1 MFGLRIIVFIGCC
14 RRGDER
20 RLQTCSQASRQVK
33 TTRDFIMIL
42 RKLNLAPRSALCF
55 GFFCLLM
62 IAMGLIAL
70 KQVSSLND
78 SEKFVE
84 TNVVP
89 SISLLGSIDR
99 EFVSIRGSNA
109 RLRNPVEPEERK
121 TQALEDVR
129 KARAGVQE
137 LLSKLQAHIVT
148 AMGKQIFGELSQ
160 NYAAYQQV
168 QDQYLSLI
176 ASGSL
181 DGAVKLSNEA
191 MKQSADVVERD
202 IKKLIVLNNDK
213 AKKAGEEASHIYEQA
228 KLIVGG
234 FILVS
239 TLAAIALAL
248 MYTRSITR
256 PVSQSLAIA
265 ERIAKNDL
273 SEVIDVQGHDEVAKL
288 MQALKSM
295 QQGLRGTLS
304 LISDSSNQ
312 LASTSEEM
320 HAVTEDANKGMLHQN
335 NEVEM
340 AATAVTEMSAAVE
353 EVARNASAASEA
365 ANRSNSAALAG
376 RARVDETV
384 KAISLMVANVE
395 DTSAE
400 VQGLAVMATD
410 ISKVLDV
417 IRAIAEQTN
426 LLALNAAIEAA
437 RAGEAGRGFAVVAD
451 EVRALAHR
459 TQQST
464 SEIEQMIS
472 SIQKGTGAAVSAMT
486 HTNAQ
491 AQRTL
496 ETAQGAGSA
505 LVEITESI
513 DNITERNVLIATAS
527 EEQAQVAREVDRSL
541 VSIRDLSNQASEG
554 SSQTAIATS
563 ELTKLAVEL
572 NRLVKQFQM

>member
-1 MFGLRIIVFIGCC
+1 
-14 RRGDER
+14 
-20 RLQTCSQASRQVK
+20 
-33 TTRDFIMIL
+33 MIL

-55 GFFCLLM
+55 GLFCLM
-62 IAMGLIAL
+62 IITLGIIAL
-70 KQVSSLND
+70 KQASSLKD
-78 SEKFVE
+78 SESFVE

-89 SISLLGSIDR
+89 SISILGVIDR

-109 RLRNPVEPEERK
+109 RLRNPVEPASRK
-121 TQALEDVR
+121 TQALEELN
-129 KARAGVQE
+129 KARVNIQNSLSNLQPLIVTPIGKQKIDE
-137 LLSKLQAHIVT
+137 LSKS
-148 AMGKQIFGELSQ
+148 LSS
-160 NYAAYQQV
+160 YQVV

-176 ASGSL
+176 SSGNL
-181 DGAVKLSNEA
+181 DEAVKLSSES
-191 MKQSADVVERD
+191 MKQSADVVETHIEEMID
-202 IKKLIVLNNDK
+202 VNNNK
-213 AKKAGEEASHIYEQA
+213 AKRAGEEASRTYEQA
-228 KLIVGG
+228 KLVVGA
-234 FILVS
+234 FILIS

-248 MYTRSITR
+248 MYTRSITS
-256 PVSQSLAIA
+256 PISQSLAIA

-273 SEVIDVQGHDEVAKL
+273 TGVIEAQGHDEVARL
-288 MQALKSM
+288 MRALSVM
-295 QQGLRGTLS
+295 QHGLRNTLS

-320 HAVTEDANKGMLHQN
+320 HAVTEDANKGMLRQN

-353 EVARNASAASEA
+353 EVARNASQASEA

-384 KAISLMVANVE
+384 QAISLMVANVE
-395 DTSAE
+395 DASQE

-472 SIQKGTGAAVSAMT
+472 SIQKGTGSAVSAMT
-486 HTNAQ
+486 QTNSQ
-491 AQRTL
+491 AQKTL

-541 VSIRDLSNQASEG
+541 VSIRDLSNQAAEG

>member
-1 MFGLRIIVFIGCC
+1 
-14 RRGDER
+14 
-20 RLQTCSQASRQVK
+20 
-33 TTRDFIMIL
+33 MIL
-42 RKLNLAPRSALCF
+42 RRLNLAPRSALCF
-55 GFFCLLM
+55 GFFCLM
-62 IAMGLIAL
+62 IIAL
-70 KQVSSLND
+70 GVIALNQVASLNA

-89 SISLLGSIDR
+89 SISLLGMIDR

-109 RLRNPVEPEERK
+109 RLRNPVEPENRK
-121 TQALEDVR
+121 TEAFDDVR
-129 KARAGVQE
+129 DARANVQG
-137 LLSKLQAHIVT
+137 LLSKLEQLIVT
-148 AMGKQIFGELSQ
+148 PMGKQLFGELSQ
-160 NYAAYQQV
+160 SYAGFQKV
-168 QDQYLSLI
+168 QDEYLSFVS
-176 ASGSL
+176 SGSL
-181 DGAVKLSNEA
+181 DEAVKLSNEA
-191 MKQSADVVERD
+191 MKQSADTVERD
-202 IKKLIVLNNDK
+202 IEKLIALNNNK
-213 AKKAGEEASHIYEQA
+213 AKKAGEEATLIYEHAQ
-228 KLIVGG
+228 LIVGS

-239 TLAAIALAL
+239 ILAATTLAL
-248 MYTRSITR
+248 MYTRSVTS
-256 PVSQSLAIA
+256 PLSQSLAIA

-273 SEVIDVQGHDEVAKL
+273 SQVIGVQGHDEFAKL
-288 MQALKSM
+288 MQALKAM
-295 QQGLRGTLS
+295 QDGLRSTLS

-320 HAVTEDANKGMLHQN
+320 HAVTEDANKGMQRQN

-384 KAISLMVANVE
+384 QAISLMVANVE
-395 DTSAE
+395 DASLE

-472 SIQKGTGAAVSAMT
+472 SIQKGSGAAVSAMT

-496 ETAQGAGSA
+496 DTAQGAGSA

-554 SSQTAIATS
+554 SGQTALATS

-572 NRLVKQFQM
+572 NRLVKQFHM

>member
-1 MFGLRIIVFIGCC
+1 M
-14 RRGDER
+14 
-20 RLQTCSQASRQVK
+20 
-33 TTRDFIMIL
+33 ML
-42 RKLNLAPRSALCF
+42 RKLNLAPRSAVCF
-55 GFFCLLM
+55 GLFCLM
-62 IAMGLIAL
+62 ILALGLIAL
-70 KQVSSLND
+70 RQASSLNA

-89 SISLLGSIDR
+89 SISLLGMMDR
-99 EFVSIRGSNA
+99 EFVSIRGGNS
-109 RLRNPVEPEERK
+109 RLRNPIEPADRK
-121 TQALEDVR
+121 AAALEDV
-129 KARAGVQE
+129 KKSKLAVQD
-137 LLSKLQAHIVT
+137 LISKLQTLIVT
-148 AMGKQIFGELSQ
+148 PKGKQLFGELSK
-160 NYAAYQQV
+160 AYSEYQV
-168 QDQYLSLI
+168 LQDQYLSLI
-176 ASGSL
+176 AAASI
-181 DGAVKLSNEA
+181 DEAVKLSSGA
-191 MKQSADVVERD
+191 MKQSADAVEHVM
-202 IKKLIVLNNDK
+202 KNLIELNNAK
-213 AKKAGEEASHIYEQA
+213 AKKAGDEATALYEDT

-234 FILVS
+234 FIAAS
-239 TLAAIALAL
+239 TIAAIVLAL
-248 MYTRSITR
+248 MYTRSITH
-256 PVSQSLAIA
+256 PISQSLTIA

-273 SEVIDVQGHDEVAKL
+273 TEVIEPQGHDEVARL
-288 MQALKSM
+288 MMALKAM
-295 QQGLRGTLS
+295 QGGLRTTLS
-304 LISDSSNQ
+304 SISDSSNQ
-312 LASTSEEM
+312 LASTAEEM
-320 HAVTEDANKGMLHQN
+320 HAVTEDANKGMLRQN

-365 ANRSNSAALAG
+365 ATRSNSAAVSG
-376 RARVDETV
+376 RTRVDQTV
-384 KAISLMVANVE
+384 EAISLMVGSVE
-395 DTSAE
+395 DATQE

-472 SIQKGTGAAVSAMT
+472 SIQKGTGAAVSAMS

-491 AQRTL
+491 AQKTL
-496 ETAQGAGSA
+496 DTAHGAGSA

-541 VSIRDLSNQASEG
+541 VSIRDLSNQAADG

-572 NRLVKQFQM
+572 NRLVGQFRM

>member
-1 MFGLRIIVFIGCC
+1 
-14 RRGDER
+14 
-20 RLQTCSQASRQVK
+20 
-33 TTRDFIMIL
+33 MIL
-42 RKLNLAPRSALCF
+42 RKLNLASRSALCF
-55 GFFCLLM
+55 GFFCLM
-62 IAMGLIAL
+62 IIALGVIAL
-70 KQVSSLND
+70 KQTSSLKEAE
-78 SEKFVE
+78 SFVE
-84 TNVVP
+84 NNVVP
-89 SISLLGSIDR
+89 SISVLGIIDR

-109 RLRNPVEPEERK
+109 RLRNPVEPESRK
-121 TQALEDVR
+121 AQALEEVS
-129 KARAGVQE
+129 KARANIQE
-137 LLSKLQAHIVT
+137 AFSKLQPLIVT
-148 AMGKQIFGELSQ
+148 PKGKQKIGELSQ
-160 NYAAYQQV
+160 NLASYQQV
-168 QDQYLSLI
+168 QDQYISLI
-176 ASGSL
+176 KSGNL
-181 DGAVKLSNEA
+181 DESVKLANES
-191 MKQSADVVERD
+191 MKQAADTVERD
-202 IKKLIVLNNDK
+202 IKEMIELNNNK
-213 AKKAGEEASHIYEQA
+213 AKKAGEDAAAVYEQS

-234 FILVS
+234 FILFS
-239 TLAAIALAL
+239 TFAAIGLAV
-248 MYTRSITR
+248 MYTRSLTR
-256 PVSQSLAIA
+256 PISQSLAIA

-273 SEVIDVQGHDEVAKL
+273 TEVIVAQGNDEVARL
-288 MQALKSM
+288 MRALQAM
-295 QQGLRGTLS
+295 QQGLRNTLS

-320 HAVTEDANKGMLHQN
+320 HAVTEDANKGMLRQN
-335 NEVEM
+335 HEVEM

-365 ANRSNSAALAG
+365 ANRSNSSALAG
-376 RARVDETV
+376 RTRVDETV
-384 KAISLMVANVE
+384 QAISVMVASVE
-395 DTSAE
+395 DASQE

-486 HTNAQ
+486 HTNTQ
-491 AQRTL
+491 AQKTL
-496 ETAQGAGSA
+496 DTAQGAGAA

-541 VSIRDLSNQASEG
+541 VSIRDLSNQSSEG
-554 SSQTAIATS
+554 SNQTAIATS

-572 NRLVKQFQM
+572 NRLVKQFHM

>member
-1 MFGLRIIVFIGCC
+1 M
-14 RRGDER
+14 
-20 RLQTCSQASRQVK
+20 
-33 TTRDFIMIL
+33 ML
-42 RKLNLAPRSALCF
+42 RKLNLASRSAVCF
-55 GFFCLLM
+55 GLFCLM
-62 IAMGLIAL
+62 ILALGLIAL
-70 KQVSSLND
+70 RQASNLNAA
-78 SEKFVE
+78 EKFVE
-84 TNVVP
+84 TNVLP
-89 SISLLGSIDR
+89 SISLLGTIDR

-109 RLRNPVEPEERK
+109 RLRNPVEPADRK
-121 TQALEDVR
+121 ATALEDV
-129 KARAGVQE
+129 KKSERAIE
-137 LLSKLQAHIVT
+137 DLISKLEPLIVT
-148 AMGKQIFGELSQ
+148 PKGKQLFGELSKVYPEYRTIQ
-160 NYAAYQQV
+160 EQYMGLINAADIDAAV
-168 QDQYLSLI
+168 SLS
-176 ASGSL
+176 SG
-181 DGAVKLSNEA
+181 A
-191 MKQSADVVERD
+191 MKQSADSVANT
-202 IKKLIVLNNDK
+202 IKNLMELNNAK
-213 AKKAGEEASHIYEQA
+213 AKKAGDDATVLYEDT

-234 FILVS
+234 FIAAS
-239 TLAAIALAL
+239 TMAVIILAL
-248 MYTRSITR
+248 MYTRSITY
-256 PVSQSLAIA
+256 PVSQSLIIA

-273 SEVIDVQGHDEVAKL
+273 TEVIEPQGHDEVARL
-288 MQALKSM
+288 MMALKAM
-295 QQGLRGTLS
+295 QSGLRTTLS
-304 LISDSSNQ
+304 SISDSSNQ
-312 LASTSEEM
+312 LASTAEEM
-320 HAVTEDANKGMLHQN
+320 HAVTEDANKGMQRQN

-365 ANRSNSAALAG
+365 ATRSNSSAVSG
-376 RARVDETV
+376 RARVDQTV
-384 KAISLMVANVE
+384 EAISLMVGSVE
-395 DTSAE
+395 VATQE

-472 SIQKGTGAAVSAMT
+472 SIQKGTGAAVSAMS

-491 AQRTL
+491 AQKTL
-496 ETAQGAGSA
+496 DTAHGAGSA

-541 VSIRDLSNQASEG
+541 VSIRDLSNQASDG

-572 NRLVKQFQM
+572 NRLVSQFRM

>member
-1 MFGLRIIVFIGCC
+1 M
-14 RRGDER
+14 
-20 RLQTCSQASRQVK
+20 
-33 TTRDFIMIL
+33 ML
-42 RKLNLAPRSALCF
+42 RKLNLASRSAVCF
-55 GFFCLLM
+55 GLFCLM
-62 IAMGLIAL
+62 ILALGLIAL
-70 KQVSSLND
+70 RQASNLNAA
-78 SEKFVE
+78 EKFVE
-84 TNVVP
+84 TNVLP
-89 SISLLGSIDR
+89 SISLLGTIDR

-109 RLRNPVEPEERK
+109 RLRNPVEPADRK
-121 TQALEDVR
+121 ATALEDV
-129 KARAGVQE
+129 KKSERAIE
-137 LLSKLQAHIVT
+137 DLISKLEPLIVT
-148 AMGKQIFGELSQ
+148 PKGKQLFGELSKVYPEYRTIQ
-160 NYAAYQQV
+160 EQYMGLISAADIDAAV
-168 QDQYLSLI
+168 SLS
-176 ASGSL
+176 SG
-181 DGAVKLSNEA
+181 A
-191 MKQSADVVERD
+191 MKQSADSVANT
-202 IKKLIVLNNDK
+202 IKNLMELNNAK
-213 AKKAGEEASHIYEQA
+213 AKKAGDDATVLYEDT

-234 FILVS
+234 FIAAS
-239 TLAAIALAL
+239 TMAAIILAL
-248 MYTRSITR
+248 MYTRSITY
-256 PVSQSLAIA
+256 PVSQSLIIA

-273 SEVIDVQGHDEVAKL
+273 TEVIEPQGHDEVARL
-288 MQALKSM
+288 MMALKAM
-295 QQGLRGTLS
+295 QSGLRTTLS
-304 LISDSSNQ
+304 SISDSSNQ
-312 LASTSEEM
+312 LASTAEEM
-320 HAVTEDANKGMLHQN
+320 HAVTEDANKGMQRQN

-365 ANRSNSAALAG
+365 ATRSNSSAVSG
-376 RARVDETV
+376 RARVDQTV
-384 KAISLMVANVE
+384 EAISLMVGSVE
-395 DTSAE
+395 VATQE

-472 SIQKGTGAAVSAMT
+472 SIQKGTGAAVSAMS

-491 AQRTL
+491 AQKTL
-496 ETAQGAGSA
+496 DTAHGAGSA

-541 VSIRDLSNQASEG
+541 VSIRDLSNQASDG

-572 NRLVKQFQM
+572 NRLVSQFRM

>member
-1 MFGLRIIVFIGCC
+1 
-14 RRGDER
+14 
-20 RLQTCSQASRQVK
+20 
-33 TTRDFIMIL
+33 MIL
-42 RKLNLAPRSALCF
+42 AL
-55 GFFCLLM
+55 
-62 IAMGLIAL
+62 GLIAL
-70 KQVSSLND
+70 RQASNLNAA
-78 SEKFVE
+78 EKFVE
-84 TNVVP
+84 TNVLP
-89 SISLLGSIDR
+89 SISFLGVMDR

-109 RLRNPVEPEERK
+109 RLRNPVEPADRK
-121 TQALEDVR
+121 ATALEDV
-129 KARAGVQE
+129 KKSE
-137 LLSKLQAHIVT
+137 LMIDDLMSKLQPLIVT
-148 AMGKQIFGELSQ
+148 PKGKQLYSELSKVYPEYKILQ
-160 NYAAYQQV
+160 EKYV
-168 QDQYLSLI
+168 GLI
-176 ASGSL
+176 AAVNIE
-181 DGAVKLSNEA
+181 DAVKLSSGA
-191 MKQSADVVERD
+191 MKQSADSVANA
-202 IKKLIVLNNDK
+202 IKNLIELNNAK
-213 AKKAGEEASHIYEQA
+213 AKNAGEEATVLYDET

-234 FILVS
+234 FIAAS
-239 TLAAIALAL
+239 MLAAIILAL
-248 MYTRSITR
+248 MYTRSITY
-256 PVSQSLAIA
+256 PVSQSLNIA

-273 SEVIDVQGHDEVAKL
+273 TEVIEPQGHDEVARL
-288 MQALKSM
+288 MMALKAM
-295 QQGLRGTLS
+295 QSGLRTTLS
-304 LISDSSNQ
+304 SISDSSNQ
-312 LASTSEEM
+312 LASTAEEM
-320 HAVTEDANKGMLHQN
+320 HAVTEDANKGMQRQN

-365 ANRSNSAALAG
+365 ATRSNSSAVSG
-376 RARVDETV
+376 RARVDQTV
-384 KAISLMVANVE
+384 EAISLMVGSVE
-395 DTSAE
+395 VATQE

-472 SIQKGTGAAVSAMT
+472 SIQKGTGAAVSAMSN
-486 HTNAQ
+486 TNAQ
-491 AQRTL
+491 AQKTL
-496 ETAQGAGSA
+496 DTAHGAGSA

-541 VSIRDLSNQASEG
+541 VSIRDLSNQASDG

-572 NRLVKQFQM
+572 NRLVSQFRM

>member
-1 MFGLRIIVFIGCC
+1 
-14 RRGDER
+14 
-20 RLQTCSQASRQVK
+20 
-33 TTRDFIMIL
+33 MIL

-55 GFFCLLM
+55 GFFCLM
-62 IAMGLIAL
+62 IIAL
-70 KQVSSLND
+70 GGIALMQTSSLNA

-89 SISLLGSIDR
+89 SISLLGMVDR
-99 EFVSIRGSNA
+99 EFVSIRGGNA
-109 RLRNPVEPEERK
+109 RLRNPVEPENLK
-121 TQALEDVR
+121 AQAVEDLNS
-129 KARAGVQE
+129 ARANVQK
-137 LLSKLQAHIVT
+137 LLSNLKPLIVT
-148 AMGKQIFGELSQ
+148 PMGQQLFEELSKS
-160 NYAAYQQV
+160 YGSYQQV
-168 QDQYLSLI
+168 QDKYLSLI
-176 ASGSL
+176 SSGSL
-181 DGAVKLSNEA
+181 NEA
-191 MKQSADVVERD
+191 VSLSSKDMKQSADIVENN
-202 IKKLIVLNNDK
+202 IKKLIELNNNK
-213 AKKAGEEASHIYEQA
+213 AKKAGEEASQTYEKA
-228 KLIVGG
+228 KVIVGA
-234 FILVS
+234 FILLS

-248 MYTRSITR
+248 MYTRSVTR
-256 PVSQSLAIA
+256 PISESLAIA

-273 SEVIDVQGHDEVAKL
+273 SENIEVQGHDEAARL
-288 MQALKSM
+288 MQALKAM
-295 QQGLRGTLS
+295 QQGLRNTLS

-320 HAVTEDANKGMLHQN
+320 HAVTEDANKGMLRQN

-353 EVARNASAASEA
+353 EVARNASQASEA
-365 ANRSNSAALAG
+365 ANRSNSAAVAG

-384 KAISLMVANVE
+384 QAISLMVSNVE
-395 DTSAE
+395 DASLE
-400 VQGLAVMATD
+400 VQGLAVMANG

-464 SEIEQMIS
+464 SEIEEMIN

-491 AQRTL
+491 AQKTL
-496 ETAQGAGSA
+496 DTAQGAGSA

-572 NRLVKQFQM
+572 NRLVKQFHM

>member
-1 MFGLRIIVFIGCC
+1 MVASGLIGSVET
-14 RRGDER
+14 D
-20 RLQTCSQASRQVK
+20 K
-33 TTRDFIMIL
+33 TMRNFTMIL
-42 RKLNLAPRSALCF
+42 RRLNLAPRSALCF
-55 GFFCLLM
+55 GFFCLM
-62 IAMGLIAL
+62 IIAL
-70 KQVSSLND
+70 GVIALNQVASLNA

-89 SISLLGSIDR
+89 SISLLGMIDR

-109 RLRNPVEPEERK
+109 RLRNPVEPENRK
-121 TQALEDVR
+121 TEAFDDVR
-129 KARAGVQE
+129 DARANVQG
-137 LLSKLQAHIVT
+137 LLSKLEQLIVT
-148 AMGKQIFGELSQ
+148 PMGKQLFGELSQ
-160 NYAAYQQV
+160 SYAGFQKV
-168 QDQYLSLI
+168 QDEYLSFI
-176 ASGSL
+176 SSGSL
-181 DGAVKLSNEA
+181 DEAVKLSNEA
-191 MKQSADVVERD
+191 MKQSADTVERD
-202 IKKLIVLNNDK
+202 IEKLIALNNNK
-213 AKKAGEEASHIYEQA
+213 AKKAGEEATLIYEHAQ
-228 KLIVGG
+228 LIVGS

-239 TLAAIALAL
+239 ILAATTLAL
-248 MYTRSITR
+248 MYTRSVTS
-256 PVSQSLAIA
+256 PLSQSLAIA

-273 SEVIDVQGHDEVAKL
+273 SQVIGVQGHDEFAKL
-288 MQALKSM
+288 MQALKAM
-295 QQGLRGTLS
+295 QDGLRSTLS

-320 HAVTEDANKGMLHQN
+320 HAVTEDANKGMQRQN

-384 KAISLMVANVE
+384 QAISLMVANVE
-395 DTSAE
+395 DASLE

-472 SIQKGTGAAVSAMT
+472 SIQKGSGAAVSAMT

-496 ETAQGAGSA
+496 DTAQGAGSA

-554 SSQTAIATS
+554 SGQTALATS

-572 NRLVKQFQM
+572 NRLVKQFHM

>member
-1 MFGLRIIVFIGCC
+1 ML
-14 RRGDER
+14 
-20 RLQTCSQASRQVK
+20 
-33 TTRDFIMIL
+33 L
-42 RKLNLAPRSALCF
+42 RKLNLAPRSSLCF
-55 GFFCLLM
+55 GFFLLM
-62 IAMGLIAL
+62 IIALGLIAL
-70 KQVSSLND
+70 KQIASLNEA
-78 SEKFVE
+78 EKFVE

-89 SISLLGSIDR
+89 SIALLGTMDR
-99 EFVSIRGSNA
+99 EFVAIRGSNA
-109 RLRNPVEPEERK
+109 RLRNPVEPADRK
-121 TQALEDVR
+121 AQATEDVR
-129 KARAGVQE
+129 KSRAAVQD
-137 LLSKLQAHIVT
+137 LLSKLQPLIVT
-148 AMGKQIFGELSQ
+148 PMGKQNFAELSQ
-160 NYAAYQQV
+160 TYATYQLV
-168 QDQYLSLI
+168 QDQYLVLVAAGKLEDAI
-176 ASGSL
+176 
-181 DGAVKLSNEA
+181 KLSSEA
-191 MKQSADVVERD
+191 MKQAADIVERD
-202 IKKLIVLNNDK
+202 IKKLIELNNSK
-213 AKKAGEEASHIYEQA
+213 AKKAGDDATRIYEES

-239 TLAAIALAL
+239 ALAAIVLAL
-248 MYTRSITR
+248 MYTRSITS
-256 PVSQSLAIA
+256 PVSQSLGIA

-273 SEVIDVQGHDEVAKL
+273 SEVIEVQGHDEVARL
-288 MQALKSM
+288 MQALKVM
-295 QQGLRGTLS
+295 QGGLRNTLT

-320 HAVTEDANKGMLHQN
+320 HAVTEDANKGMQRQN
-335 NEVEM
+335 HEVEM

-365 ANRSNSAALAG
+365 ATRSNSAAVAG
-376 RARVDETV
+376 RTRVDETV
-384 KAISLMVANVE
+384 QAISLMVASVE
-395 DTSAE
+395 DATQE

-464 SEIEQMIS
+464 SEIEQMIN

-491 AQRTL
+491 AQKTL
-496 ETAQGAGSA
+496 DTAQGAGSA

-541 VSIRDLSNQASEG
+541 VSIRDLSSQASDG

-572 NRLVKQFQM
+572 NRLVKQFRV

>member
-1 MFGLRIIVFIGCC
+1 
-14 RRGDER
+14 
-20 RLQTCSQASRQVK
+20 
-33 TTRDFIMIL
+33 MIL

-55 GFFCLLM
+55 GFFCLM
-62 IAMGLIAL
+62 IIALGITAL
-70 KQVSSLND
+70 KQASSLKA
-78 SEKFVE
+78 SESFVE

-89 SISLLGSIDR
+89 SISTLGVLDR
-99 EFVSIRGSNA
+99 EFVSIRGGNA
-109 RLRNPVEPEERK
+109 RLRNPVEPEARK
-121 TQALEDVR
+121 VQALEELK
-129 KARAGVQE
+129 KARVSIQE
-137 LLSKLQAHIVT
+137 AFSKLQPLIVT
-148 AMGKQIFGELSQ
+148 PNGKQKIGELSQ
-160 NYAAYQQV
+160 NIASYQQL

-176 ASGSL
+176 SSGSL
-181 DGAVKLSNEA
+181 DEAVKLSSES
-191 MKQSADVVERD
+191 MKNSADAVERN
-202 IKKLIVLNNDK
+202 IKEMIEINNNK
-213 AKKAGEEASHIYEQA
+213 AKKAGEDASHIYGQA

-234 FILVS
+234 FILIS
-239 TLAAIALAL
+239 SLAAIVLAF
-248 MYTRSITR
+248 MYTRSVTGPI
-256 PVSQSLAIA
+256 SQSLGIA

-273 SEVIDVQGHDEVAKL
+273 TEVINVEGSDEVARL
-288 MQALKSM
+288 MQALKAM
-295 QQGLRGTLS
+295 QQGLRTTLS
-304 LISDSSNQ
+304 SISDSSNQ

-320 HAVTEDANKGMLHQN
+320 HAVTEDANKGMLRQN

-365 ANRSNSAALAG
+365 ANRSNSAAVAG

-384 KAISLMVANVE
+384 QAISLMVTNVE
-395 DTSAE
+395 DASSE

-472 SIQKGTGAAVSAMT
+472 SIQKGTGAAVLAMT

-491 AQRTL
+491 AQKTL
-496 ETAQGAGSA
+496 DTAQGAGTA

-572 NRLVKQFQM
+572 NRLVKQFHM

>member
-1 MFGLRIIVFIGCC
+1 
-14 RRGDER
+14 
-20 RLQTCSQASRQVK
+20 
-33 TTRDFIMIL
+33 MIL

-55 GFFCLLM
+55 GFFCLM
-62 IAMGLIAL
+62 IIALGLIAL
-70 KQVSSLND
+70 KQASSLNA

-89 SISLLGSIDR
+89 SISLLGMIDR
-99 EFVSIRGSNA
+99 ELVSIRGSNA
-109 RLRNPVEPEERK
+109 RLRNPVEPADRK
-121 TQALEDVR
+121 AQALADVS
-129 KARAGVQE
+129 KTRAHVQD
-137 LLSKLQAHIVT
+137 LLAKLQPFIVT
-148 AMGKQIFGELSQ
+148 PMGKELFAELVQTFAS
-160 NYAAYQQV
+160 YQQV
-168 QDQYLSLI
+168 QDQYLAFI
-176 ASGSL
+176 ASDDL
-181 DGAVKLSNEA
+181 NEAVKLSTGA
-191 MKQSADVVERD
+191 MKQSADIVEGD
-202 IKKLIVLNNDK
+202 IRKLIELNNNK
-213 AKKAGEEASHIYEQA
+213 AKKAGEEATVIYDDA
-228 KLIVGG
+228 KLTVGG

-239 TLAAIALAL
+239 LLAALALAL
-248 MYTRSITR
+248 MYTRSVTR
-256 PVSQSLAIA
+256 PIGQSLAIA

-273 SEVIDVQGHDEVAKL
+273 TEIIEVQGHDEVARL
-288 MQALKSM
+288 MQALKAM
-295 QQGLRGTLS
+295 QTGLRGTLS
-304 LISDSSNQ
+304 SISDSSNQ

-320 HAVTEDANKGMLHQN
+320 HAVTEDANTGMQRQN

-340 AATAVTEMSAAVE
+340 AATAVNEMSAAVE

-365 ANRSNSAALAG
+365 ANRSNSAAVAG

-384 KAISLMVANVE
+384 QAISLMVANVE
-395 DTSAE
+395 DASHE

-464 SEIEQMIS
+464 REIEQMID

-496 ETAQGAGSA
+496 DTAQGAGAA
-505 LVEITESI
+505 LAEITESI

-572 NRLVKQFQM
+572 NRLVKQFRM

>member
-1 MFGLRIIVFIGCC
+1 M
-14 RRGDER
+14 
-20 RLQTCSQASRQVK
+20 K
-33 TTRDFIMIL
+33 L

-55 GFFCLLM
+55 GFFCMLI
-62 IAMGLIAL
+62 IALGIIAL
-70 KQVSSLND
+70 KQTASLNA

-89 SISLLGSIDR
+89 SISLLGMIDR

-109 RLRNPVEPEERK
+109 RLRNPVEPENRK

-137 LLSKLQAHIVT
+137 LLSKLEPLIVT
-148 AMGKQIFGELSQ
+148 PMGKQFFGELSRS
-160 NYAAYQQV
+160 YADYQKL
-168 QDQYLSLI
+168 QDQYLSFI

-181 DGAVKLSNEA
+181 DEAVKLSNEA
-191 MKQSADVVERD
+191 MKQSADTVERD
-202 IKKLIVLNNDK
+202 IEKLIALNNNK
-213 AKKAGEEASHIYEQA
+213 AKKASEEATLIYEQSQM
-228 KLIVGG
+228 IVGS

-239 TLAAIALAL
+239 ILSAITLAL
-248 MYTRSITR
+248 MYTRSVTS
-256 PVSQSLAIA
+256 PVNQSLAIA

-273 SEVIDVQGHDEVAKL
+273 SEVIEVQGNDEVSRL
-288 MQALKSM
+288 MQALKAM
-295 QQGLRGTLS
+295 QHGLRSTLS

-320 HAVTEDANKGMLHQN
+320 HAVTEDANKGMLRQYK
-335 NEVEM
+335 EVEM

-384 KAISLMVANVE
+384 QAISLMVANVE
-395 DTSAE
+395 DASIE
-400 VQGLAVMATD
+400 VQGLAVMAAD

-496 ETAQGAGSA
+496 DTAQGAGSA

-563 ELTKLAVEL
+563 ELAKLAVEL
-572 NRLVKQFQM
+572 NRLVKQFHM

>member
-1 MFGLRIIVFIGCC
+1 
-14 RRGDER
+14 
-20 RLQTCSQASRQVK
+20 
-33 TTRDFIMIL
+33 MIL

-55 GFFCLLM
+55 GFFCLM
-62 IAMGLIAL
+62 IIALGLIAL
-70 KQVSSLND
+70 KQAANLNAA
-78 SEKFVE
+78 EKFVE

-89 SISLLGSIDR
+89 SISLLGMIDR

-109 RLRNPVEPEERK
+109 RLRNPVEPENRK
-121 TQALEDVR
+121 TEALDDVR
-129 KARAGVQE
+129 EARASVQE
-137 LLSKLQAHIVT
+137 TLSKLEPYIVT
-148 AMGKQIFGELSQ
+148 AMGKQVFGELSQ
-160 NYAAYQQV
+160 SYATYQKI
-168 QDQYLSLI
+168 QDQYLSFI
-176 ASGSL
+176 SSGSL
-181 DGAVKLSNEA
+181 DDSVKLSNEA
-191 MKQSADVVERD
+191 MKQSADNVERD
-202 IKKLIVLNNDK
+202 IKKLTELITKK
-213 AKKAGEEASHIYEQA
+213 AEEAGEEATLIYDQA
-228 KLIVGG
+228 KVIVGS
-234 FILVS
+234 FILVG
-239 TLAAIALAL
+239 TLAAITLAL
-248 MYTRSITR
+248 MYTRSVTS
-256 PVSQSLAIA
+256 PVSESLAIA

-273 SEVIDVQGHDEVAKL
+273 SEVIEVQGSDEVARL
-288 MQALKSM
+288 MQALKGM
-295 QQGLRGTLS
+295 QHGLRNTLS

-320 HAVTEDANKGMLHQN
+320 HAVTEDANKGMQRQN

-376 RARVDETV
+376 RARVEETV
-384 KAISLMVANVE
+384 QAISLMVANVE
-395 DTSAE
+395 DASLE

-496 ETAQGAGSA
+496 DTAQGAGTA

-572 NRLVKQFQM
+572 NRLVKQFHM

>member
-1 MFGLRIIVFIGCC
+1 
-14 RRGDER
+14 
-20 RLQTCSQASRQVK
+20 
-33 TTRDFIMIL
+33 MIL

-55 GFFCLLM
+55 GFFCLM
-62 IAMGLIAL
+62 IIALGTIAL
-70 KQVSSLND
+70 KQTSSLKD
-78 SEKFVE
+78 AEIFVE

-89 SISLLGSIDR
+89 SISILGIIDR

-109 RLRNPVEPEERK
+109 RLRNPVEPEGRK
-121 TQALEDVR
+121 AQALEEMR
-129 KARAGVQE
+129 KARGSIQDAF
-137 LLSKLQAHIVT
+137 SKLQPLIVT
-148 AMGKQIFGELSQ
+148 PKGKQKIADLSQ
-160 NYAAYQQV
+160 NLASYQLL
-168 QDQYLSLI
+168 QDQYISLI
-176 ASGSL
+176 TSGNL
-181 DGAVKLSNEA
+181 DEAVKLSSGS
-191 MKQSADVVERD
+191 MKQSADTVELN
-202 IKKLIVLNNDK
+202 IKEMIQLNNDK
-213 AKKAGEEASHIYEQA
+213 AKKAGEDAADIYEQS

-234 FILVS
+234 FIFIS
-239 TLAAIALAL
+239 TFAAIVLAL
-248 MYTRSITR
+248 LYTRSLTSPI
-256 PVSQSLAIA
+256 SQSLAIA
-265 ERIAKNDL
+265 ERIAKKDL
-273 SEVIDVQGHDEVAKL
+273 TEVINVQGQDEVARL
-288 MQALKSM
+288 MQALNVM
-295 QQGLRGTLS
+295 QSGLRNTLS

-320 HAVTEDANKGMLHQN
+320 HAVTEDANKGMLRQN

-384 KAISLMVANVE
+384 HAISLMVANVE
-395 DTSAE
+395 DASKE

-472 SIQKGTGAAVSAMT
+472 SIQKGTGAAVSAMG
-486 HTNAQ
+486 HTNTQ
-491 AQRTL
+491 AQKTL
-496 ETAQGAGSA
+496 DTAQGAGAA

-541 VSIRDLSNQASEG
+541 VSIRDLSNQSSEG
-554 SSQTAIATS
+554 SNQTAIATS

-572 NRLVKQFQM
+572 NRLVKQFHV

>member
-1 MFGLRIIVFIGCC
+1 
-14 RRGDER
+14 
-20 RLQTCSQASRQVK
+20 
-33 TTRDFIMIL
+33 MIL

-55 GFFCLLM
+55 GLFCLM
-62 IAMGLIAL
+62 IITLGIIAL
-70 KQVSSLND
+70 KQASSLKD
-78 SEKFVE
+78 SESFVE
-84 TNVVP
+84 INVVP
-89 SISLLGSIDR
+89 SISILGVIDR

-109 RLRNPVEPEERK
+109 RLRNPVEPASRK
-121 TQALEDVR
+121 AQALEELN
-129 KARAGVQE
+129 KARVNIQNSLSNLQPLIVTPIGKQKIDE
-137 LLSKLQAHIVT
+137 LSKSLA
-148 AMGKQIFGELSQ
+148 S
-160 NYAAYQQV
+160 YQLV

-176 ASGSL
+176 SSGSL
-181 DGAVKLSNEA
+181 DEAVKLSSES
-191 MKQSADVVERD
+191 MKQSADVVENY
-202 IKKLIVLNNDK
+202 IKEIIEVNNNK
-213 AKKAGEEASHIYEQA
+213 AKRAGEEASRTYEQA
-228 KLIVGG
+228 KLAVGA
-234 FILVS
+234 FILIS
-239 TLAAIALAL
+239 ILAAIALAL
-248 MYTRSITR
+248 MYTRSITS
-256 PVSQSLAIA
+256 PISQSLAIA

-273 SEVIDVQGHDEVAKL
+273 TGVIEAQGHDEVARL
-288 MQALKSM
+288 MRALNVM
-295 QQGLRGTLS
+295 QQGLRNTLS

-320 HAVTEDANKGMLHQN
+320 HAVTEDANKGMLRQN

-353 EVARNASAASEA
+353 EVARNASQASEA

-384 KAISLMVANVE
+384 QAISLMVANVE
-395 DTSAE
+395 DASQE

-472 SIQKGTGAAVSAMT
+472 SIQKGTGSAVSAMT
-486 HTNAQ
+486 HTNTQ
-491 AQRTL
+491 AQKTL
-496 ETAQGAGSA
+496 DTAQGAGSA

-541 VSIRDLSNQASEG
+541 VSIRDLSYQAAEG

>member
-1 MFGLRIIVFIGCC
+1 ML
-14 RRGDER
+14 
-20 RLQTCSQASRQVK
+20 
-33 TTRDFIMIL
+33 L

-55 GFFCLLM
+55 GFFCLM
-62 IAMGLIAL
+62 IIALGLIAL
-70 KQVSSLND
+70 KQASSLKD

-89 SISLLGSIDR
+89 SISLLGVIDR
-99 EFVSIRGSNA
+99 DFVSIRGSNA
-109 RLRNPVEPEERK
+109 RLRNPVEPAERK
-121 TQALEDVR
+121 AQALRDAQN
-129 KARAGVQE
+129 ARANVQA
-137 LLSKLQAHIVT
+137 SMAKLEPLMFT
-148 AMGKQIFGELSQ
+148 PMGIKQFGELSQ
-160 NYAAYQQV
+160 TYASYQRV
-168 QDQYLSLI
+168 QDEYLALI
-176 ASGSL
+176 ASG
-181 DGAVKLSNEA
+181 DVDRAVKLSNEA
-191 MKQSADVVERD
+191 MKQSADEMESG
-202 IKKLIVLNNDK
+202 IKNLIEVNNNK
-213 AKKAGEEASHIYEQA
+213 AKKAGEDASLTYEQA
-228 KLIVGG
+228 KLTIGG
-234 FILVS
+234 FIVFS
-239 TLAAIALAL
+239 TLASIACAL

-273 SEVIDVQGHDEVAKL
+273 TEVIEVQGHDELARL
-288 MQALKSM
+288 MQAMKVM
-295 QQGLRGTLS
+295 QEGLRSTLS
-304 LISDSSNQ
+304 LISDSSTQ

-320 HAVTEDANKGMLHQN
+320 HAVTEDANKGMQRQN
-335 NEVEM
+335 NDVEM

-353 EVARNASAASEA
+353 EVARNAAAASEA
-365 ANRSNSAALAG
+365 ATRSNSAAVAG
-376 RARVDETV
+376 RAKVDETV
-384 KAISLMVANVE
+384 RAINLMVTKVE
-395 DTSAE
+395 GASQE
-400 VQGLAVMATD
+400 VQGLAVMAND

-472 SIQKGTGAAVSAMT
+472 SIQKGTDAAVSAMV

-491 AQRTL
+491 AQTTL
-496 ETAQGAGSA
+496 DTAQGAGTA

-554 SSQTAIATS
+554 ASQTAIATS
-563 ELTKLAVEL
+563 ELTQLAVEL
-572 NRLVKQFQM
+572 NRLVKRFAM

>member
-1 MFGLRIIVFIGCC
+1 ML
-14 RRGDER
+14 
-20 RLQTCSQASRQVK
+20 
-33 TTRDFIMIL
+33 L

-55 GFFCLLM
+55 GFFCLM
-62 IAMGLIAL
+62 IIALGLIAL
-70 KQVSSLND
+70 KQASSLKD

-89 SISLLGSIDR
+89 SISLLGVIDR
-99 EFVSIRGSNA
+99 DFVSIRGSNA
-109 RLRNPVEPEERK
+109 RLRNPVEPAERK
-121 TQALEDVR
+121 AQALRDAQN
-129 KARAGVQE
+129 ARANVQA
-137 LLSKLQAHIVT
+137 SMAKLEPLMFT
-148 AMGKQIFGELSQ
+148 PMGIKQFGELSQ
-160 NYAAYQQV
+160 TYASYQRV
-168 QDQYLSLI
+168 QDEYLALI
-176 ASGSL
+176 ASG
-181 DGAVKLSNEA
+181 DVDRAVKLSNEA
-191 MKQSADVVERD
+191 MKQSADEMESG
-202 IKKLIVLNNDK
+202 IKNLIEVNNNK
-213 AKKAGEEASHIYEQA
+213 AKKAGEDASLTYEQA
-228 KLIVGG
+228 KLTIGG
-234 FILVS
+234 FIVFS
-239 TLAAIALAL
+239 TLASIACAL

-273 SEVIDVQGHDEVAKL
+273 TEVIEVQGHDELARL
-288 MQALKSM
+288 MQAMKVM
-295 QQGLRGTLS
+295 QEGLRSTLS
-304 LISDSSNQ
+304 LISDSSTQ

-320 HAVTEDANKGMLHQN
+320 HAVTEDANKGMQRQS

-353 EVARNASAASEA
+353 EVARNAAAASEA
-365 ANRSNSAALAG
+365 ATRSNSAAVAG
-376 RARVDETV
+376 RTKVDETV
-384 KAISLMVANVE
+384 RAINLMVTKVE
-395 DTSAE
+395 GASQE
-400 VQGLAVMATD
+400 VQGLAVMAND

-472 SIQKGTGAAVSAMT
+472 SIQKGTDAAVSAMV

-491 AQRTL
+491 AQTTL
-496 ETAQGAGSA
+496 DTAQGAGTA

-554 SSQTAIATS
+554 ASQTAIATS
-563 ELTKLAVEL
+563 ELTQLAVEL
-572 NRLVKQFQM
+572 NRLVKRFAM

>member
-1 MFGLRIIVFIGCC
+1 
-14 RRGDER
+14 
-20 RLQTCSQASRQVK
+20 
-33 TTRDFIMIL
+33 MIL

-55 GFFCLLM
+55 GFFCLM
-62 IAMGLIAL
+62 IIALGLIAL
-70 KQVSSLND
+70 KQAASLNAA
-78 SEKFVE
+78 EKFVE

-89 SISLLGSIDR
+89 SISLLGMIDR
-99 EFVSIRGSNA
+99 EFVSIRGNNA
-109 RLRNPVEPEERK
+109 RLRNPVEPENRK
-121 TQALEDVR
+121 TQAIADIT
-129 KARAGVQE
+129 KARSSIQE
-137 LLSKLQAHIVT
+137 LISKLEPFIVT
-148 AMGKQIFGELSQ
+148 PMGKQLIGELSQ
-160 NYAAYQQV
+160 SYAGYQQV
-168 QDQYLSLI
+168 QDQYSSFI
-176 ASGSL
+176 SSGNL
-181 DGAVKLSNEA
+181 DEAVKLSNEA
-191 MKQSADVVERD
+191 MKQSADTMERV
-202 IKKLIVLNNDK
+202 IKNMIELNNNK
-213 AKKAGEEASHIYEQA
+213 AKKAGEEASHVYEQA
-228 KLIVGG
+228 QLIVAG
-234 FILVS
+234 FILIS
-239 TLAAIALAL
+239 TSAAIALAL
-248 MYTRSITR
+248 MYTRSVTR

-273 SEVIDVQGHDEVAKL
+273 SEVIEVQGHDEVARL
-288 MQALKSM
+288 MQALKAM

-320 HAVTEDANKGMLHQN
+320 HAVTEDANKGMLRQN
-335 NEVEM
+335 NEIEM

-384 KAISLMVANVE
+384 QAISLMVENVE
-395 DTSAE
+395 DASQE

-417 IRAIAEQTN
+417 IRAIADQTN

-491 AQRTL
+491 AKRTL
-496 ETAQGAGSA
+496 DTAQGAGTA

-572 NRLVKQFQM
+572 NRLVKQFHM

>member
-1 MFGLRIIVFIGCC
+1 
-14 RRGDER
+14 
-20 RLQTCSQASRQVK
+20 
-33 TTRDFIMIL
+33 
-42 RKLNLAPRSALCF
+42 
-55 GFFCLLM
+55 
-62 IAMGLIAL
+62 
-70 KQVSSLND
+70 
-78 SEKFVE
+78 
-84 TNVVP
+84 
-89 SISLLGSIDR
+89 
-99 EFVSIRGSNA
+99 
-109 RLRNPVEPEERK
+109 
-121 TQALEDVR
+121 
-129 KARAGVQE
+129 
-137 LLSKLQAHIVT
+137 
-148 AMGKQIFGELSQ
+148 
-160 NYAAYQQV
+160 
-168 QDQYLSLI
+168 
-176 ASGSL
+176 
-181 DGAVKLSNEA
+181 
-191 MKQSADVVERD
+191 
-202 IKKLIVLNNDK
+202 
-213 AKKAGEEASHIYEQA
+213 
-228 KLIVGG
+228 
-234 FILVS
+234 
-239 TLAAIALAL
+239 
-248 MYTRSITR
+248 
-256 PVSQSLAIA
+256 
-265 ERIAKNDL
+265 
-273 SEVIDVQGHDEVAKL
+273 
-288 MQALKSM
+288 MQALKAM
-295 QQGLRGTLS
+295 QQGLRNTLS
-304 LISDSSNQ
+304 LISDSSSQ

-320 HAVTEDANKGMLHQN
+320 HAVTEDANKGMLRQN

-384 KAISLMVANVE
+384 QAISLMVANVE
-395 DTSAE
+395 DASQE

-496 ETAQGAGSA
+496 DTAQGAGTA
-505 LVEITESI
+505 LVEITDSI

-541 VSIRDLSNQASEG
+541 ISIRDLSSQASEG

-572 NRLVKQFQM
+572 NRLVKQFHM

>member
-1 MFGLRIIVFIGCC
+1 
-14 RRGDER
+14 
-20 RLQTCSQASRQVK
+20 
-33 TTRDFIMIL
+33 MIL

-55 GFFCLLM
+55 GFFCLM
-62 IAMGLIAL
+62 IIALGLIAL
-70 KQVSSLND
+70 KQAASLNA

-84 TNVVP
+84 TNVAP
-89 SISLLGSIDR
+89 SISLLGMIDR
-99 EFVSIRGSNA
+99 EFISIKGSNS
-109 RLRNPVEPEERK
+109 RLRNPIETENSK
-121 TQALEDVR
+121 TLALGDVR
-129 KARAGVQE
+129 NARASVQE
-137 LLSKLQAHIVT
+137 LLSKLEPLIVT
-148 AMGKQIFGELSQ
+148 PMGKQFFGELSQ
-160 NYAAYQQV
+160 SDAGYQEV
-168 QDQYLSLI
+168 QDRYLSFI
-176 ASGSL
+176 SSSRL
-181 DGAVKLSNEA
+181 DEAVKLSNEA
-191 MKQSADVVERD
+191 MQQSADAVERD
-202 IKKLIVLNNDK
+202 IKKLIELNNNK
-213 AKKAGEEASHIYEQA
+213 AKKAGEEATLAFEQA
-228 KLIVGG
+228 QLIVGS

-248 MYTRSITR
+248 LYTRSVTS
-256 PVSQSLAIA
+256 PVSRSLAIA

-273 SEVIDVQGHDEVAKL
+273 SEVIEVQGRDEVARL
-288 MQALKSM
+288 MQALKAM
-295 QQGLRGTLS
+295 QHSLRCTLS

-312 LASTSEEM
+312 LAATSEEM
-320 HAVTEDANKGMLHQN
+320 HAVTEDANKGMLRQN

-384 KAISLMVANVE
+384 QAISLMVANVE
-395 DTSAE
+395 DTSIE

-459 TQQST
+459 TQLST

-472 SIQKGTGAAVSAMT
+472 SIQKGTGAAVAAMT

-496 ETAQGAGSA
+496 DTAQGAGSA

-513 DNITERNVLIATAS
+513 DNITERNVLIAAAS

-554 SSQTAIATS
+554 SRQTAIATS

-572 NRLVKQFQM
+572 NRLVKQFHM